1 MASYSVNKV
10 IIIGNLTRDP
20 ELRYTAKGTPVCSFS
35 IATSR
40 NWTSPDGESRE
51 DTEFHNIVAWA
62 KLAEIC
68 SNLLHKGRK
77 VYVSGRLQ
85 TKDWQPDDGI
95 KRYKTEIVIDEM
107 IALGAPGTGR
117 QVETES
123 NHDTKADGAEKPKGD
138 AEKKPK
144 VEAKQRSPQGNQE
157 INPDDIPF

>member
-40 NWTSPDGESRE
+40 SWTSPEGESRE
-51 DTEFHNIVAWA
+51 DTEFHNILAWA

-68 SNLLHKGRK
+68 GNLLRKGRK

-85 TKDWQPDDGI
+85 TKNWQPDDGV
-95 KRYKTEIVIDEM
+95 KRYKTEIIIDEM
-107 IALGAPGTGR
+107 IALGVAP
-117 QVETES
+117 
-123 NHDTKADGAEKPKGD
+123 EKPKKDEGERQPETQSKNKKEEVKTEDKSPKGD
-138 AEKKPK
+138 ED
-144 VEAKQRSPQGNQE
+144 

>member
-40 NWTSPDGESRE
+40 RWTSPEGESRE
-51 DTEFHNIVAWA
+51 DTEFHNVVAWA

-68 SNLLHKGRK
+68 GNLLRKGRK

-85 TKDWQPDDGI
+85 TRDWQPDDGV
-95 KRYKTEIVIDEM
+95 KRYKTEVVIDEM
-107 IALGAPGTGR
+107 IALGSAPEGQTV
-117 QVETES
+117 QASKSEES
-123 NHDTKADGAEKPKGD
+123 KPEKPSPGKD
-138 AEKKPK
+138 EKKEQK
-144 VEAKQRSPQGNQE
+144 NKTEEKSESKDEV

>member
-10 IIIGNLTRDP
+10 ILIGNLTRDP

-40 NWTSPDGESRE
+40 SWTTPDGESRE
-51 DTEFHNIVAWA
+51 DTEFHNIVAWS

-68 SNLLHKGRK
+68 GNLLHKGRK
-77 VYVSGRLQ
+77 VYASGRLQ
-85 TKDWQPDDGI
+85 TRDWQPEDGV

-107 IALGAPGTGR
+107 IALGGAERRPEGDAER
-117 QVETES
+117 HPETES
-123 NHDTKADGAEKPKGD
+123 KEETKKEEVGAKRHPETKSKD
-138 AEKKPK
+138 E
-144 VEAKQRSPQGNQE
+144 V